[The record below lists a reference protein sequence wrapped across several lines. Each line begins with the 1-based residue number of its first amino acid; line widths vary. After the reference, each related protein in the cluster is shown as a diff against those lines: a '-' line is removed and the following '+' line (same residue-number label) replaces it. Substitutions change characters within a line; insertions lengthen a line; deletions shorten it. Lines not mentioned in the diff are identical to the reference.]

1 MQCCPKSIKTTLN
14 RIFSCKMLSQ
24 EHQGKIE
31 QDYLPV
37 KFCPKSINTT
47 LNTISS
53 CAMFSGDS
61 LTTLRKVF
69 TCAMVTQEYKY
80 NIEKDFFLNNV
91 VPRVLRQHLT
101 GFFPVQC
108 FLETL
113 GQNCAKFL
121 PVPWCPK
128 STNTTLKRIFF

>member
-1 MQCCPKSIKTTLN
+1 
-14 RIFSCKMLSQ
+14 MLSQ
-24 EHQGKIE
+24 EHQGKIG

-69 TCAMVTQEYKY
+69 TCAMVSQEYKY
-80 NIEKDFFLNNV
+80 NIEKDKKRTIFISYSL
-91 VPRVLRQHLT
+91 
-101 GFFPVQC
+101 PVQ
-108 FLETL
+108 
-113 GQNCAKFL
+113 
-121 PVPWCPK
+121 PVQK
-128 STNTTLKRIFF
+128 HLDF